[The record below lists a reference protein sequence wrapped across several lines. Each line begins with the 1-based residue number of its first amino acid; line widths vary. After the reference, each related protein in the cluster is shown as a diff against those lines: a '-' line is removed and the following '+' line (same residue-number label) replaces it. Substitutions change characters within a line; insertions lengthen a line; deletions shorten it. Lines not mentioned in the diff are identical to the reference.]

1 MPVRGTSFP
10 RSLVSTITNERSQIG
25 QVGSCARVHRRLLR
39 VDRRCAVADSACV
52 FARMDVRVNVESR
65 SSAPWRTICGRRR
78 RRRLDVHGARQTDAH
93 GSSDDAALKTVGEP
107 CESRGTAGSL
117 GCCAQCGEAAV
128 AGRRRID
135 WTGEVRNDRLS
146 ETNFIRKP
154 ISTVRGTTEPS
165 SAVDPRNRARRNF
178 GKCLTPRTKIR
189 PWVPRRTI
197 SS

>member
-1 MPVRGTSFP
+1 MRGGRQCVRFRTNGCP
-10 RSLVSTITNERSQIG
+10 RER
-25 QVGSCARVHRRLLR
+25 RVPQLR
-39 VDRRCAVADSACV
+39 
-52 FARMDVRVNVESR
+52 
-65 SSAPWRTICGRRR
+65 PWRTICGRRR

-135 WTGEVRNDRLS
+135 WTGEVRKDRLS

-165 SAVDPRNRARRNF
+165 SAADPRNRARRNF
-178 GKCLTPRTKIR
+178 GKCLPPRTKIR

-197 SS
+197 SSYTLARVPTTIASPGAHESM